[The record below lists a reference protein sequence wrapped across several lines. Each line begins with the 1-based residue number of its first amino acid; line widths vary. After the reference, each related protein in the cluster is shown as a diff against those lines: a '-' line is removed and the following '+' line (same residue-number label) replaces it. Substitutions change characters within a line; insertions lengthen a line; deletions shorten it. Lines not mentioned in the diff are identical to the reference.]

1 MKFIRFETGPKC
13 LKKCFQGF
21 RPNFEQIRK
30 IIIFYSM
37 WCHFQKISNFNNLST
52 CQIYRNIWSHGDQ
65 EKRPSISSE
74 ESISDYEQVIKI
86 NNLDQGFYFN
96 QILTIIIFLK

>member
-1 MKFIRFETGPKC
+1 MEGILLIIIHFEIY
-13 LKKCFQGF
+13 F

-37 WCHFQKISNFNNLST
+37 WCHFQKIPNFNNLST

-74 ESISDYEQVIKI
+74 ESISDYEQVVKI
-86 NNLDQGFYFN
+86 NNLEFRSG
-96 QILTIIIFLK
+96 ILF